1 MPTRSFLSR
10 ILARHHVR
18 ALLLPLALG
27 LSVSAHAQDYPVK
40 PIHLFV
46 GPGPDILA
54 RIVGEKLGE
63 AFGQAVVVELRP
75 AAGGIVAADTVVK
88 AAPDGHTLLLST
100 GSYTINSVLQAKPP
114 YDFVRDLTPVTL
126 MATLPFVLVVHPAVP
141 ANELKELVA
150 MARAKPGGLNYAS
163 SGNGTPPH
171 LAGELLKQLAGINVV
186 HVPYKGAAPAVTDV
200 AGGQVQMMFVPA
212 PAALPLIKSG
222 KLRALAVSSPKRYRG
237 LPDVP
242 TVAEQGFPEF
252 AIVGWNGLHA
262 PAKTPPA
269 VIDKLNRE
277 VARIMRLREV
287 QERAFTA
294 GFEHVGS
301 TIAEFEAFQK
311 QDIARASAI
320 IKAGNVQAD

>member
-1 MPTRSFLSR
+1 MRRCFRFLTE
-10 ILARHHVR
+10 LVWCA
-18 ALLLPLALG
+18 A
-27 LSVSAHAQDYPVK
+27 VSALAMMSAANAQEYPVK
-40 PIHLFV
+40 PIHVFV

-63 AFGQAVVVELRP
+63 TLGQAVVVELRP

-100 GSYTINSVLQAKPP
+100 GSYTINSVLQPRLP
-114 YDFVRDLTPVTL
+114 YDFARDLTPITL

-141 ANELKELVA
+141 AGGLKDLVA
-150 MARAKPGGLNYAS
+150 MARTKPGGLNYAS

-171 LAGELLKQLAGINVV
+171 LAGELLKQLANINVV

-212 PAALPLIKSG
+212 PAALPLIRSG
-222 KLRALAVSSPKRYRG
+222 KLRAIAVSSPQRYRG
-237 LPDVP
+237 LPEVP
-242 TVAEQGFPEF
+242 TVAEQGFPDF

-262 PAKTPPA
+262 PARTPSA
-269 VIDKLNRE
+269 VIDRLNRE

-287 QERAFTA
+287 QERAFAA
-294 GFEHVGS
+294 GFESVGS
-301 TIAEFEAFQK
+301 SIAEFDVFQK
-311 QDIARASAI
+311 QDIARAGNI
-320 IKAGNVQAD
+320 IKAGNVQPD

>member
-1 MPTRSFLSR
+1 MQSRYFVHALILFLVS
-10 ILARHHVR
+10 
-18 ALLLPLALG
+18 G
-27 LSVSAHAQDYPVK
+27 LSCAAHAQDYPVK
-40 PIHLFV
+40 PVHLFV

-63 AFGQAVVVELRP
+63 ALGQAVVVELRP

-126 MATLPFVLVVHPAVP
+126 MATLPFVLVVHPSVP
-141 ANELKELVA
+141 ANTLQDMVA
-150 MARAKPGGLNYAS
+150 MARARPGGLNYAS

-171 LAGELLKQLAGINVV
+171 LAGELLKQLAGINIV

-222 KLRALAVSSPKRYRG
+222 KLRAIAVSSPKRYRG

-269 VIDKLNRE
+269 IIDKLNRE
-277 VARIMRLREV
+277 VARIMRVREV
-287 QERAFTA
+287 QERAFAA